1 LQHRRQQIV
10 KFTGSFVFHIG
21 SFGLFKCPAGK
32 IFDQIKPTN
41 KPQKVSARFI
51 FMRAGGT
58 SRPGTDCWRNLLAK
72 PAGEPAFSDMAATR
86 NSIFD
91 DPFYQP
97 ADKFFPANSKIG
109 LTFDDITLAT
119 LYSEILPRDTQ
130 LDTTLADGLQLNIPV
145 ISSDMDTVTES
156 RMAIAMALNGG
167 LGLIHYNMPE
177 REQLSQVSRVKYH
190 VQGLIQEPIKI
201 SPDQIIGDVLALIEE
216 RKFGF
221 STFPVVDAKGILV
234 GLLSGHVVKPRYAAK
249 KVSEALTPRKQ
260 VHTIRKKELGKD
272 PIARAD
278 KFFTEHI
285 GIHKLLVVDEDDHLH
300 GLITLS
306 DVERIQQERK
316 AQFKPARD
324 AQFRLL
330 CGAAVSA
337 TRNAFGELDR
347 ARILTHVG
355 GLVERGVDVV
365 AVSTAHGFSKGVGD
379 MVKVLRDAFPKLPII
394 AGNVTSAAGVDYL
407 ADCGA
412 NAVKVGQG
420 PGSIC
425 TTRIVAG
432 VGIPQLTALYVASR
446 AAAKKKVSILADGG
460 ITKSGDIVKAMTLSQ
475 AVICGGILAGC
486 TEAPGEVVEIS
497 GKMYKHYRGM
507 GSLAAMK
514 SGSAARYG
522 HEKADTTR
530 KVAAEGIEALKEVC
544 GSVDRVLAQLIGGIQ
559 SGMGY
564 LGAANLAQLCE
575 KARYI
580 RVSPAGQREAAPHD
594 VVELKT
600 GN

>member
-1 LQHRRQQIV
+1 
-10 KFTGSFVFHIG
+10 
-21 SFGLFKCPAGK
+21 
-32 IFDQIKPTN
+32 
-41 KPQKVSARFI
+41 
-51 FMRAGGT
+51 
-58 SRPGTDCWRNLLAK
+58 
-72 PAGEPAFSDMAATR
+72 MAATR
-86 NSIFD
+86 TSPLDI
-91 DPFYQP
+91 PFYQT
-97 ADKFFPANSKIG
+97 ADKFFPDNHRVG

-119 LYSEILPRDTQ
+119 LYSEVLPRETL

-190 VQGLIQEPIKI
+190 VQGLIQEPIKV
-201 SPDQIIGDVLALIEE
+201 SPDQLIGDVLALIEQK
-216 RKFGF
+216 KFGF

-249 KVSEALTPRKQ
+249 KVAQALTPRKQ
-260 VHTIRKKELGKD
+260 VHTITKKELGKD

-285 GIHKLLVVDEDDHLH
+285 GIHKLLVVDDEDHLL
-300 GLITLS
+300 GLITMS
-306 DVERIQQERK
+306 DVERITQERK

-324 AQFRLL
+324 AQFRLV

-347 ARILTHVG
+347 ARILAHVG

-365 AVSTAHGFSKGVGD
+365 AVSTAHGHSKGVGD
-379 MVKVLRDAFPKLPII
+379 MVRVLRDAFPKLPII
-394 AGNVTSAAGVDYL
+394 AGNVTSAAGVEYL

-412 NAVKVGQG
+412 NAIKVGQG

-432 VGIPQLTALYVASR
+432 VGIPQMTALYVCSL
-446 AAAKKKVSILADGG
+446 AAKKKKVTILADGG
-460 ITKSGDIVKAMTLSQ
+460 ITKSGDIVKALTLAQS
-475 AVICGGILAGC
+475 VICGGIFAGC
-486 TEAPGEVVEIS
+486 TEAPGDVLEIS
-497 GKMYKHYRGM
+497 GKIYKQYRGM

-530 KVAAEGIEALKEVC
+530 KLAAEGIEALKEAS
-544 GSVDRVLAQLIGGIQ
+544 GPVDRVLAQLIGGIQ

-564 LGAANLAQLCE
+564 LGAANLAQLRE
-575 KARYI
+575 NARYI

>member
-1 LQHRRQQIV
+1 
-10 KFTGSFVFHIG
+10 
-21 SFGLFKCPAGK
+21 
-32 IFDQIKPTN
+32 
-41 KPQKVSARFI
+41 
-51 FMRAGGT
+51 
-58 SRPGTDCWRNLLAK
+58 
-72 PAGEPAFSDMAATR
+72 MAATR
-86 NSIFD
+86 QPDNSD
-91 DPFYQP
+91 SQFYQ
-97 ADKFFPANSKIG
+97 AAEQFFPANSRLA

-130 LDTTLADGLQLNIPV
+130 LGTTLAEELHLNIPV

-177 REQLSQVSRVKYH
+177 RQQLSEVSRVKNH
-190 VQGLIQEPIKI
+190 VHGLIQEPIQVA
-201 SPDQIIGDVLALIEE
+201 PDQLIGDVLALIEQK
-216 RKFGF
+216 RFGF
-221 STFPVVDAKGILV
+221 STFPVVDKKGRLV
-234 GLLSGHVVKPRYAAK
+234 GLLSGHVVKPRYAKK
-249 KVSEALTPRKQ
+249 KVSEALTPRSQ
-260 VHTIRKKELGKD
+260 VHTVKEKELGKD

-285 GIHKLLVVDEDDHLH
+285 GIHKLLVVDDEDHLC
-300 GLITLS
+300 GLITMS
-306 DVERIQQERK
+306 DVERITQERN

-324 AQFRLL
+324 ARFHLV

-347 ARILTHVG
+347 ERILNHVG
-355 GLVERGVDVV
+355 ALVERGVDVV
-365 AVSTAHGFSKGVGD
+365 AVSTAHGHSKGVGD
-379 MVKVLRDAFPKLPII
+379 TVRVLRDAFPKLPII
-394 AGNVTSAAGVDYL
+394 AGNVTSAAAVEFL

-412 NAVKVGQG
+412 NAIKVGQG

-432 VGIPQLTALYVASR
+432 VGIPQMTALYVCSR
-446 AAAKKKVSILADGG
+446 AAAKKKVTILADGG
-460 ITKSGDIVKAMTLSQ
+460 ITKSGDIVKALTLSQ
-475 AVICGGILAGC
+475 AVICGGIFAGC
-486 TEAPGEVVEIS
+486 NEAPGEVIEIS
-497 GKMYKHYRGM
+497 GKLYKQYRGM
-507 GSLAAMK
+507 GSFAAMK
-514 SGSAARYG
+514 AGSAARYG
-522 HEKADTTR
+522 HLPNPTQ
-530 KVAAEGIEALKEVC
+530 KVAPEGVEALKEAC

-564 LGAANLAQLCE
+564 LGAANLPQLHE

-580 RVSPAGQREAAPHD
+580 RVSPAGMREAAPHD

>member
-1 LQHRRQQIV
+1 
-10 KFTGSFVFHIG
+10 
-21 SFGLFKCPAGK
+21 
-32 IFDQIKPTN
+32 
-41 KPQKVSARFI
+41 
-51 FMRAGGT
+51 
-58 SRPGTDCWRNLLAK
+58 
-72 PAGEPAFSDMAATR
+72 MAATR
-86 NSIFD
+86 QSGFD

-97 ADKFFPANSKIG
+97 ADQFFPENHKLG

-130 LDTTLADGLQLNIPV
+130 LDTTLAEGLHLNIPV

-156 RMAIAMALNGG
+156 RLAIAMAANGG

-177 REQLSQVSRVKYH
+177 RQQLSEVSRVKHH
-190 VQGLIQEPIKI
+190 VHGLIQEPVTVA
-201 SPDQIIGDVLALIEE
+201 PDQLIGDVLKVIEE
-216 RKFGF
+216 RKFAFG
-221 STFPVVDAKGILV
+221 TFPVVNQKGKLV
-234 GLLSGHVVKPRYAAK
+234 GLLSGHVVKPRYAK
-249 KVSEALTPRKQ
+249 RKVAEALTPRAQ
-260 VHTIRKKELGKD
+260 VHTITVKELGKD

-278 KFFTEHI
+278 KFFNEHL
-285 GIHKLLVVDEDDHLH
+285 GIHKLLVVDDQDHLR
-300 GLITLS
+300 GLFTMS
-306 DVERIQQERK
+306 DIERIAQERI

-324 AQFRLL
+324 AHFHLI

-347 ARILTHVG
+347 ERILNHVG

-365 AVSTAHGFSKGVGD
+365 AVSTAHGHSKGVGQT
-379 MVKVLRDAFPKLPII
+379 VKVLRDAFPKLPII
-394 AGNVTSAAGVDYL
+394 AGNVTSAAGVEYL

-412 NAVKVGQG
+412 NAIKVGQG

-432 VGIPQLTALYVASR
+432 VGIPQMTALYVCSR
-446 AAAKKKVSILADGG
+446 AAAKKKVAILGDGG
-460 ITKSGDIVKAMTLSQ
+460 ITKSGDIVKALTLAQ
-475 AVICGGILAGC
+475 AVICGGIFAGC
-486 TEAPGEVVEIS
+486 TEAPGEVIEIG
-497 GKMYKHYRGM
+497 GKLYKQYRGM
-507 GSLAAMK
+507 GSLAAMRA
-514 SGSAARYG
+514 GSAARYG
-522 HEKADTTR
+522 QPVNPTQ
-530 KVAAEGIEALKEVC
+530 KVAAEGIEALKEAC

-564 LGAANLAQLCE
+564 LGAANLTQLRD

-580 RVSPAGQREAAPHD
+580 RVSPAGMKEATPHD